1 MSEQFFSVMH
11 SIPVNVEPLP
21 AGSQPPSLEAL
32 EAELPTPFRIAGSI
46 SHVDVGTARQLRN
59 MGDEFGVLVDVIN
72 QQSAK
77 INVLLS
83 YLLSQLDDPQYR
95 RHTQRFGG
103 SELVFVNP
111 QPLATGTLLRMKLF
125 LSDQASAIYC
135 YGQVVDNIP
144 QEPPQEPSHEPSQE
158 QAVLVTVHYAALRP
172 DDRELLVRASLHIQ
186 SLQLKLRAEQ
196 RLHDAKSA
204 ATHHDSPT
212 EL

>member
-11 SIPVNVEPLP
+11 SIPLNVEPLP

-83 YLLSQLDDPQYR
+83 YLLSQIDDPQFR

-103 SELVFVNP
+103 SELVFFNP
-111 QPLATGTLLRMKLF
+111 QPLATGTLLRLKLF
-125 LSDQASAIYC
+125 LTDQASAIYC
-135 YGQVVDNIP
+135 YGQVVDNMP
-144 QEPPQEPSHEPSQE
+144 HEPSPE

-186 SLQLKLRAEQ
+186 SQQLKLRAEQ
-196 RLHDAKSA
+196 RLQANQPA
-204 ATHHDSPT
+204 APVHDSPT